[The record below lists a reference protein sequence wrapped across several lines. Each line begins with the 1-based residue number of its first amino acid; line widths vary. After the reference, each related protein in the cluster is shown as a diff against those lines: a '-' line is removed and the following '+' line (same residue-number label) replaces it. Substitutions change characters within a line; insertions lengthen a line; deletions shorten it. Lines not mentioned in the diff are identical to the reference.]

1 MGGCTPNCYFNG
13 KHVDQPVFFP
23 GFRTVFTEREFEV
36 AKCPSQIKVLQHN
49 SLRAAGHGVK
59 LAIQYR
65 KFLFAQVPW
74 WRVEMAAYHWAK
86 KLAGAEKI
94 VGCGIRGAHWEP
106 NDSRAS
112 EMFQWRV
119 VVEMTSPIVCWQL
132 CLEGP
137 RAGGDEWQERLELP
151 GAMIVCRV

>member
-1 MGGCTPNCYFNG
+1 MHSKLLFQWETCWSTSVFPRFS
-13 KHVDQPVFFP
+13 HRFHRTRVRSREVPVANQ
-23 GFRTVFTEREFEV
+23 G
-36 AKCPSQIKVLQHN
+36 LQHN
-49 SLRAAGHGVK
+49 SLAPAGHGVK

>member
-1 MGGCTPNCYFNG
+1 
-13 KHVDQPVFFP
+13 
-23 GFRTVFTEREFEV
+23 
-36 AKCPSQIKVLQHN
+36 
-49 SLRAAGHGVK
+49 
-59 LAIQYR
+59 
-65 KFLFAQVPW
+65 VPW
-74 WRVEMAAYHWAK
+74 WSWRLIIGPKIWLVQW
-86 KLAGAEKI
+86 I
-94 VGCGIRGAHWEP
+94 VGCGIGGAHWEP